1 MKQPTI
7 IFLGLF
13 FSFMNIVFSME
24 LKKANPPL
32 WPLLPILEYD
42 RDTNSVFFA
51 DPTSIITCHG
61 DITRITN
68 IYTGEETA
76 SFSHKEY
83 VLAACLGPENLIA
96 ISIQHQSA
104 ESKRQAEETY
114 PFDNYLFDGL
124 TGKEI
129 HSESSNRIISPNHFD
144 SKKELLATLT
154 PDSTCDILNIKKN
167 RTIVSFDSEAIHD
180 MCFHPRKKILA
191 MTTLKHDLEVYDIAE
206 SENCLFLESFE
217 NPLHSMCFNHTG
229 ELLAVASDNQIDII
243 NLKNPQLKNIITSLK
258 GNPISLCFDPT
269 GMFLAALFDKKL
281 HIFEIKTTF
290 KEVFSA
296 DHNCT
301 SGAGIQCFDPS
312 GKLLVVGCNR
322 KVNIYSLLKSV
333 NQK

>member
-1 MKQPTI
+1 MKQTAL

-13 FSFMNIVFSME
+13 FSFTNIVFCME
-24 LKKANPPL
+24 PKENNSLIWSPSCTV
-32 WPLLPILEYD
+32 EYD
-42 RDTNSVFFA
+42 RDINSVFFA

-61 DITRITN
+61 DITRITD
-68 IYTGEETA
+68 IHTREETA
-76 SFSHKEY
+76 SLSHKEY
-83 VLAACLGPENLIA
+83 VLASCLGPENLIA
-96 ISIQHQSA
+96 ISVQHQEP
-104 ESKRQAEETY
+104 ESKSKAVEPY
-114 PFDNYLFDGL
+114 PFDNYIFDRL

-129 HSESSNRIISPNHFD
+129 NSWFSSRIISPNHFD

-154 PDSTCDILNIKKN
+154 PDFDCNVFNIKKN
-167 RTIVSFDSEAIHD
+167 ITIASFDSGAIHD

-191 MTTLKHDLEVYDIAE
+191 MITLEHDLEVYDITE
-206 SENCLFLESFE
+206 SENPLFLESFE

-243 NLKNPQLKNIITSLK
+243 NLKNPTLKNIITSLK

-281 HIFEIKTTF
+281 HIFDVQTTF
-290 KEVFSA
+290 DEVFSI

-301 SGAGIQCFDPS
+301 SGAGIHCFDPS
-312 GKLLVVGCNR
+312 GKLLVIGCNR
-322 KVNIYSLLKSV
+322 KVYIYKLRSN